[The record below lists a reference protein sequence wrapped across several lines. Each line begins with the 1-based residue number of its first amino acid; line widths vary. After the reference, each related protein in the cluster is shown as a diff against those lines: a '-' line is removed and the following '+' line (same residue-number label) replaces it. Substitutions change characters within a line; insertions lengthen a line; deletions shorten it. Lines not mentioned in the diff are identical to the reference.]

1 MHTVPQDCFD
11 KEKSSIYHYG
21 FLIQIWGNQTIL
33 VSFYKFY
40 IKIILLYWKRAM
52 ATHSSIL
59 AWRIP
64 MDSGLQSM
72 GWQRAGH
79 YCVTKHTAHILLYRF
94 LWIWND
100 TLCPY
105 FIFWLLPFSNYF
117 DIHPCYLLLSSILL
131 YGYITI
137 DPSVNLFT
145 SIWFVS
151 IFLDSK

>member
-11 KEKSSIYHYG
+11 KEKSSKYHYG
-21 FLIQIWGNQTIL
+21 FFNTNLRKLDHFCLFLYVLYKNYSFIL
-33 VSFYKFY
+33 EEG
-40 IKIILLYWKRAM
+40 L

-64 MDSGLQSM
+64 MDIGLQSM

-79 YCVTKHTAHILLYRF
+79 DCVTKHTAHILLYRF

-105 FIFWLLPFSNYF
+105 FIFWLLPISNYF

-131 YGYITI
+131 YGYVTI
-137 DPSVNLFT
+137 DSSTNLFT
-145 SIWFVS
+145 ST
-151 IFLDSK
+151 